1 MLPFTPPCP
10 IPPLRNKCGGEDL
23 QVDEVVIEIEG
34 VVMKMVRRSTLKV
47 PAEVSAIIPRV
58 EIRRRTFENGQ
69 LKAECEMILNSI
81 TIVHA
86 PRHPQAGEN
95 PPEQGEGQG
104 GEVKDKVEKHIT
116 GSNCGAAP
124 EVVTEVKPEAAEKV
138 IAVESKKARQGP
150 FTGAKAWTIMEK
162 PVSGLSL
169 DKALPEPVIVI
180 NGVHV

>member
-104 GEVKDKVEKHIT
+104 GGVKDKIEKHIT
-116 GSNCGAAP
+116 GNVGATSEAVP
-124 EVVTEVKPEAAEKV
+124 EVKPETAEEV
-138 IAVESKKARQGP
+138 IDMESKKARQGP
-150 FTGAKAWTIMEK
+150 FAGAKAGAFTEK
-162 PVSGLSL
+162 PVSSLSL

-180 NGVHV
+180 NGCVV

>member
-95 PPEQGEGQG
+95 PPEQGEGQ
-104 GEVKDKVEKHIT
+104 HIT
-116 GSNCGAAP
+116 GSNVGATP
-124 EVVTEVKPEAAEKV
+124 EAVPEAKPEKAEE
-138 IAVESKKARQGP
+138 IIDAESKKARQGP
-150 FTGAKAWTIMEK
+150 FAGAKAGVFTEK
-162 PVSGLSL
+162 PVSSLSL
-169 DKALPEPVIVI
+169 DKTLPEPVIVI
-180 NGVHV
+180 NGCVV